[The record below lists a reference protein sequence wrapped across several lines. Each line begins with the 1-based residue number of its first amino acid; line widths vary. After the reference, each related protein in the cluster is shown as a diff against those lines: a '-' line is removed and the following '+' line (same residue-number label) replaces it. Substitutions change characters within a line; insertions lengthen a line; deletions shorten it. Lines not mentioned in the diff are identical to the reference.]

1 MPWNPDTY
9 LQFKDIRY
17 KSFFDL
23 AGLIKAEGLQTAV
36 DIGCGTGEQ
45 TAILSAT
52 FEAVNFL
59 GIDSS
64 VEMLAGSKQLEH
76 ERLRFAQASIEAF
89 AEQESNWDL
98 LFSNAALQ
106 WSDDHRSLFPKLIN
120 KVNPG
125 GQFAVQMPLQQ
136 DNVLNKI
143 LFELVSDK
151 PFTDLLQGFKRISPV
166 LPIDDY
172 TTIMFNN
179 GLENLDI
186 SVRVYPIIAGSETD
200 LYNFIAGSALIPY
213 MERLDA
219 QGQSLL
225 QTAFL
230 NRIKDYFIH
239 FPAIYSFKRILMHG
253 YKKVE

>member
-17 KSFFDL
+17 KPFFDL
-23 AGLIKAEGLQTAV
+23 AGLITAGGLQTAV

-52 FEAVNFL
+52 FEAASFL

-64 VEMLAGSKQLEH
+64 AEMLGGSKQPEH
-76 ERLRFAQASIEAF
+76 ERLRFTQATIEAF
-89 AEQESNWDL
+89 AEQESSWDL
-98 LFSNAALQ
+98 VFSNAALQ
-106 WSDDHRSLFPKLIN
+106 WSDDHHKLFPQLIS

-143 LFELVSDK
+143 LFDLVNEE
-151 PFTDLLQGFKRISPV
+151 PFADLLNGFKRISPV

-172 TTIMFNN
+172 ATMMFSN
-179 GLENLDI
+179 GLQNLDI

-219 QGQSLL
+219 QGQDLL
-225 QTAFL
+225 QTEFL
-230 NRIKDYFIH
+230 KRIKDYFIN
-239 FPAIYSFKRILMHG
+239 FPAIYSFKRILMYGH
-253 YKKVE
+253 KS